1 MDDSKVNVDVF
12 RMADPIGGI
21 LRSMPHNICEGCHAP
36 IDERV
41 FLAVDNQLWHAACLR
56 CDACRGDL
64 QWDQSCFIYKGR
76 VLCRADYQSLSLC
89 PGCDRRLSEDDLVF
103 RLTERIVYHS
113 ECLRCHACG
122 VVLRLGDTYALLG
135 GRSVVCA
142 KHATE
147 AMAAA
152 DVNAEP
158 QIYEGASYSD
168 QQSGVIT
175 TERGAPGT
183 RKGKKPG
190 KRSSKKTYCSV
201 QFDRLTSLS
210 STHVRRHQQQLQE
223 PSLFT
228 EDNSP
233 LGQPT
238 KSSKLSVPVDKS
250 KKTRAS
256 RCRSSAINGTTRS
269 KKRIRTS
276 FKHDQLRAMKAHFEL
291 NQNPDSKDLR
301 KLSDETG
308 LTKRVLQV
316 WFQNARAKY
325 RRWGSLADS
334 SDADQFFSPLGQ
346 PDSPD
351 VTQSHS
357 TTKNDQ
363 IFAPIR
369 DILPQ
374 NIPSDGP
381 KSTSNMEDMF
391 SERLNEWQESTTPP
405 PRDSTH
411 LRRGVFELSAEF
423 RLINLPTQIT
433 PLQSQVAPV
442 T

>member
-1 MDDSKVNVDVF
+1 MGDSKMNVDVF

-103 RLTERIVYHS
+103 RLAEKIVYHS
-113 ECLRCHACG
+113 ECLRCYTCG
-122 VVLRLGDTYALLG
+122 EVLHLGDTYALLG

-152 DVNAEP
+152 DFKAEP
-158 QIYEGASYSD
+158 QIYEGISYSD
-168 QQSGVIT
+168 QQSGAIT

-190 KRSSKKTYCSV
+190 KRSSKKTHCSV
-201 QFDRLTSLS
+201 QFNRPTSLS
-210 STHVRRHQQQLQE
+210 STPVRRHQQQLQE
-223 PSLFT
+223 PSQFT
-228 EDNSP
+228 GDNSS
-233 LGQPT
+233 LDLST
-238 KSSKLSVPVDKS
+238 ENSKLSVPLDKTE
-250 KKTRAS
+250 KARAS

-276 FKHDQLRAMKAHFEL
+276 FRHDQLRAMKAHFEV

-301 KLSDETG
+301 QLSDETG

-334 SDADQFFSPLGQ
+334 PDAYQFFSPLCQ
-346 PDSPD
+346 SDSPD
-351 VTQSHS
+351 VTQSHE
-357 TTKNDQ
+357 TTKNDPV
-363 IFAPIR
+363 FAPIR
-369 DILPQ
+369 DLLPQ
-374 NIPSDGP
+374 HIPSDDS

-391 SERLNEWQESTTPP
+391 PK
-405 PRDSTH
+405 D
-411 LRRGVFELSAEF
+411 
-423 RLINLPTQIT
+423 
-433 PLQSQVAPV
+433 
-442 T
+442 